1 MPINQRYD
9 LTPSSFWELV
19 FRHKKKILFVPL
31 VVGALSIAVILFF
44 PRTYRSEAK
53 LFLQVG
59 RESVGLDPTATTG
72 QTISLM
78 QSNRENEV
86 KSAMDVLLSR
96 SIVAAAVDEIGP
108 EVVLA
113 GGIEASGGKPTVVDW
128 VMDRAKSVIALL
140 KTIDPIS
147 TRERAIIEI
156 EDTFKVD
163 AERNSTVLVTE
174 YESKS
179 AAGAQRILH
188 SLIEVYQREHQ
199 RIHRNASSSAFF
211 TEQLEILRKQLSE
224 AQHALQET
232 KNQMGLVSVEA
243 RKESLE
249 MQLQSLELSLFNAQ
263 QDKRSAEGKLEELAK
278 QLESIPERELTSQR
292 KIPNEGADLLRKEL
306 YTNQMKLMDLKSR
319 LSEDHPMV
327 VAVASQVDEA
337 RKVVENQSEGRD
349 EVTNDINPVYRSL
362 SLDLKQQQSSL
373 ASLEERIH
381 TILEQKTQVKQL
393 AEQINRDEVALSQLE
408 REEKLAD
415 EKYRQYANNLEQ
427 ARIDRALEESKVS
440 GISIVQPPTLQE
452 KPVSPSKLILL
463 LASLAATLAGIVS
476 WVFISE
482 KMDNRLRNESEM
494 EDVLGLP
501 VLVSIPES
509 SIQSR
514 ILA

>member
-9 LTPSSFWELV
+9 LTPASFWELV
-19 FRHKKKILFVPL
+19 FRHKKKILFVP
-31 VVGALSIAVILFF
+31 VAVGALSVAVILFF

-96 SIVAAAVDEIGP
+96 SIIASTVDEIGP

-113 GGIEASGGKPTVVDW
+113 GGAEGAGSAPTAIDW
-128 VMDRAKSVIALL
+128 AMDRVKSVLAVL
-140 KTIDPIS
+140 KKIDPI
-147 TRERAIIEI
+147 TPREQAIIEI
-156 EDTFKVD
+156 EETFKVD

-179 AAGAQRILH
+179 AAGAQRILT

-199 RIHRNASSSAFF
+199 RIHRNPSSSAFF
-211 TEQLEILRKQLSE
+211 TEQLEILRKQLLD
-224 AQHALQET
+224 AQNALKET
-232 KNQMGLVSVEA
+232 KNRMGLVSVEA

-249 MQLQSLELSLFNAQ
+249 TQLQNLELSLFNAQ
-263 QDKRSAEGKLEELAK
+263 QDRKSAQGKLEEIAK
-278 QLESIPERELTSQR
+278 QLESIPERELTSKR
-292 KIPNEGADLLRKEL
+292 NVPNEGADLLRKEL

-319 LSEDHPMV
+319 LSENHPMV
-327 VAVASQVDEA
+327 VAVASQVEEA
-337 RKVVENQSEGRD
+337 RKVVDNQAEGRD
-349 EVTNDINPVYRSL
+349 EVTNDINPVYRAL
-362 SLDLKQQQSSL
+362 SLDLKQQQSAL
-373 ASLEERIH
+373 ASLDERIL
-381 TILEQKTQVKQL
+381 TILEQKSQVKQL
-393 AEQINRDEVALSQLE
+393 AEQINRDEVELSQLE
-408 REEKLAD
+408 REERLAD

-440 GISIVQPPTLQE
+440 GISIVQAPTLQE
-452 KPVSPSKLILL
+452 KPVSPSKLVLL
-463 LASLAATLAGIVS
+463 LASFVAAIAGIVS
-476 WVFISE
+476 WVFVSE

-509 SIQSR
+509 SVQSR